1 MPELPEVETVRRSL
15 ERLLVGQTI
24 AGIEVGSFAG
34 VLGAVDPALVSAAL
48 EGRTITRLRRRGKF
62 LFVDLDDGAGLEI
75 HLRMTGHLEVANRDA
90 PPLRFEHLTIRFASG
105 YDLRFADQR
114 KFGRV
119 IFHAGDP
126 EVELKTRLGPEPL
139 LPAFTSEYLAGV
151 LARRT
156 APIKSLL
163 LDQRIVAGIGNI
175 YADEALFLARLH
187 PGRPGGSISAPEVR
201 SLHRAIRRVLR
212 SAIQY
217 RGTTFSS
224 YRDGTGQS
232 GENQH
237 RLNVYGRGRREE
249 PCTRCSRPLAFLVI
263 GQRTSHYC
271 PNCQRL

>member
-1 MPELPEVETVRRSL
+1 M
-15 ERLLVGQTI
+15 
-24 AGIEVGSFAG
+24 
-34 VLGAVDPALVSAAL
+34 
-48 EGRTITRLRRRGKF
+48 RLRRRGKF

-75 HLRMTGHLEVANRDA
+75 HLRMTGHLEVTDSNA
-90 PPLRFEHLTIRFASG
+90 PPLRFEHLAVHLANST
-105 YDLRFADQR
+105 DLRFADQR

-119 IFHAGDP
+119 IFHEGDP
-126 EVELKTRLGPEPL
+126 ELGLKTRLGPEPL
-139 LPAFTSEYLAGV
+139 SAGFTSSYLAET

-175 YADEALFLARLH
+175 YADEALFLARIH
-187 PGRPGGSISAPEVR
+187 PRRAGGSLTLSEVR
-201 SLHRAIRRVLR
+201 SLHRATRRVLQ
-212 SAIQY
+212 AGIDN

-224 YRDGTGQS
+224 YRDGTGRS

-249 PCTRCSRPLAFLVI
+249 PCPRCGRPLAYLVI

-271 PNCQRL
+271 PHCQPISISVAKSQ